1 VLKTSQILPIP
12 LSMANQTTLQGHNT
26 LQQHSNRGVGVRF
39 MIALT
44 LPLTGIAL
52 VIWTVVQLFIYQTTH
67 I

>member
-1 VLKTSQILPIP
+1 
-12 LSMANQTTLQGHNT
+12 MANQATLQGRNT
-26 LQQHSNRGVGVRF
+26 LQQHSNRGVGLRF

-52 VIWTVVQLFIYQTTH
+52 VIWTVVQLFIYQTTR